1 MYFLSFISSLKIL
14 PAGQCL
20 SLIEL
25 LTTELKEY
33 YLPLL
38 DQLMLTTS
46 LQKKK
51 RRNSFY
57 LSQKTDSLIS
67 SVSHVIDVMET
78 VLLPLPLDV
87 FGKGRH
93 CEEIVG
99 VVCML
104 IKDVCLPYMDI
115 AKEKVRCNEMKLD
128 HLIKNHRTHPSI
140 LGSLVIGVLICVKLN
155 HCHTHF

>member
-1 MYFLSFISSLKIL
+1 MYFLSFNSSLKIL

-38 DQLMLTTS
+38 DELTITTPS
-46 LQKKK
+46 PQKKK
-51 RRNSFY
+51 RRNSLY
-57 LSQKTDSLIS
+57 ISQKADSLIS
-67 SVSHVIDVMET
+67 SVSHVINVMET

-87 FGKGRH
+87 FGKVRH

-104 IKDVCLPYMDI
+104 MKDVCLPYMDI
-115 AKEKVRCNEMKLD
+115 AKEKVRCIELLL
-128 HLIKNHRTHPSI
+128 HY
-140 LGSLVIGVLICVKLN
+140 
-155 HCHTHF
+155 

>member
-38 DQLMLTTS
+38 DELMITTPS
-46 LQKKK
+46 PQKKK
-51 RRNSFY
+51 RRNSLY

-67 SVSHVIDVMET
+67 SVSHVINVMET

-87 FGKGRH
+87 FSKGRH

-104 IKDVCLPYMDI
+104 MKDICLPYMDI
-115 AKEKVRCNEMKLD
+115 AKEKVRCNEMK
-128 HLIKNHRTHPSI
+128 
-140 LGSLVIGVLICVKLN
+140 
-155 HCHTHF
+155 CHY

>member
-1 MYFLSFISSLKIL
+1 MYFHSFISSLKIL
-14 PAGQCL
+14 PVGQCL

-25 LTTELKEY
+25 LTTELKDY

-38 DQLMLTTS
+38 EQLTITTPS
-46 LQKKK
+46 PRKKKK
-51 RRNSFY
+51 RNSLY

-104 IKDVCLPYMDI
+104 MKDVCLPYMDI
-115 AKEKVRCNEMKLD
+115 AKEKVRCTV
-128 HLIKNHRTHPSI
+128 IKRHYYTIN
-140 LGSLVIGVLICVKLN
+140 
-155 HCHTHF
+155 

>member
-20 SLIEL
+20 SLIKL

-38 DQLMLTTS
+38 DELTITTPS
-46 LQKKK
+46 PQKKK
-51 RRNSFY
+51 RRNSLY

-67 SVSHVIDVMET
+67 SVSHVINVMET

-104 IKDVCLPYMDI
+104 MKDICLPYMDI
-115 AKEKVRCNEMKLD
+115 AKEKVRCNEMK
-128 HLIKNHRTHPSI
+128 
-140 LGSLVIGVLICVKLN
+140 
-155 HCHTHF
+155 CHY

>member
-38 DQLMLTTS
+38 DELMITTPS
-46 LQKKK
+46 PQKKK
-51 RRNSFY
+51 RRNSLY

-67 SVSHVIDVMET
+67 SVSHVINVMET

-104 IKDVCLPYMDI
+104 MKDVCLPYMDI
-115 AKEKVRCNEMKLD
+115 AKEKVRCIELLL
-128 HLIKNHRTHPSI
+128 HY
-140 LGSLVIGVLICVKLN
+140 
-155 HCHTHF
+155 

>member
-14 PAGQCL
+14 PVGQCL

-25 LTTELKEY
+25 LTTELKDY

-38 DQLMLTTS
+38 EQLTITTPS
-46 LQKKK
+46 PQKKK
-51 RRNSFY
+51 KRNSLY
-57 LSQKTDSLIS
+57 LSQKIDSLIS
-67 SVSHVIDVMET
+67 SVSHVINVMEI

-99 VVCML
+99 VVCILM
-104 IKDVCLPYMDI
+104 KDVCLPYMDI
-115 AKEKVRCNEMKLD
+115 AKEKVRCTE
-128 HLIKNHRTHPSI
+128 IK
-140 LGSLVIGVLICVKLN
+140 
-155 HCHTHF
+155 CHYY

>member
-25 LTTELKEY
+25 LTTELKDY

-38 DQLMLTTS
+38 DQLTITTPS
-46 LQKKK
+46 PQKKK
-51 RRNSFY
+51 RRNSLY
-57 LSQKTDSLIS
+57 LSQKADSLIS
-67 SVSHVIDVMET
+67 SVSHVINVMET

-104 IKDVCLPYMDI
+104 MKDVCLPYMDI
-115 AKEKVRCNEMKLD
+115 AKEKVRCTE
-128 HLIKNHRTHPSI
+128 IKRHYYTINRY
-140 LGSLVIGVLICVKLN
+140 GSTRVFATSLKFIG
-155 HCHTHF
+155 HTPQS